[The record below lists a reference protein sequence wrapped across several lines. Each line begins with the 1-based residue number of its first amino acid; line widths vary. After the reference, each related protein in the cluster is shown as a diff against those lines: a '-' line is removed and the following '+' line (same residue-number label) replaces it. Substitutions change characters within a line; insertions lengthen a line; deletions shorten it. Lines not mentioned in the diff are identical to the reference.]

1 MSSEADGTELT
12 TYSYYATV
20 SDDGRYVAYQ
30 TNGPREGCPL
40 TVSHCVFLKDVK
52 TGRQVQIPGK
62 GRITGNARISPDG
75 RRVAVSMGDNLRPY
89 VWDRMTGELQML
101 WPGSAPSDL
110 DWKEEGVVNAISA
123 DGDHVTYT
131 STTAAQVNRG

>member
-1 MSSEADGTELT
+1 
-12 TYSYYATV
+12 
-20 SDDGRYVAYQ
+20 
-30 TNGPREGCPL
+30 
-40 TVSHCVFLKDVK
+40 
-52 TGRQVQIPGK
+52 
-62 GRITGNARISPDG
+62 
-75 RRVAVSMGDNLRPY
+75 MGDNLRPY

-101 WPGSAPSDL
+101 WAGSAPSDL